1 MEELEGSRI
10 RGLRGRAA
18 EQSSATAGQGRPRPA
33 GSNPDL
39 TQKMLQSNPSK
50 RITAKEALY
59 HAYFND
65 LPKEVLSLYSK

>member
-1 MEELEGSRI
+1 
-10 RGLRGRAA
+10 
-18 EQSSATAGQGRPRPA
+18 
-33 GSNPDL
+33 
-39 TQKMLQSNPSK
+39 MLQSNPSK